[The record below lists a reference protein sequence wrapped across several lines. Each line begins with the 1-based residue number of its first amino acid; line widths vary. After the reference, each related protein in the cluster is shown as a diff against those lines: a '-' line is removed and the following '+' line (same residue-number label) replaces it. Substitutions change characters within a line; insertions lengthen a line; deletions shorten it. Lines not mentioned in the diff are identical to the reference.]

1 MKEVHD
7 FTEEGILGPLMKFA
21 GPILMAMFLQSMYG
35 AVDLLIVGKFAATI
49 DVSAVATG
57 SQMMLSI
64 TGAITGLAMG
74 VTILLGQYIGEK
86 KLDQAGKVIGSSIV
100 LFFTIAVVTTI
111 IFAGFSGFF
120 ASLLKTPREA
130 YESTVHYLQICAL
143 GIVFIIAFNALSSIF
158 QGSGS
163 IAGYVGKFVF
173 FSDHGD
179 HQSIGL
185 DEIGRGWRG

>member
-1 MKEVHD
+1 M
-7 FTEEGILGPLMKFA
+7 
-21 GPILMAMFLQSMYG
+21 
-35 AVDLLIVGKFAATI
+35 LIVGKFAATI

-64 TGAITGLAMG
+64 TGAITGLAME

-143 GIVFIIAFNALSSIF
+143 GIVFIIAFNALGSIF

-185 DEIGRGWRG
+185 DEVGRGWRG